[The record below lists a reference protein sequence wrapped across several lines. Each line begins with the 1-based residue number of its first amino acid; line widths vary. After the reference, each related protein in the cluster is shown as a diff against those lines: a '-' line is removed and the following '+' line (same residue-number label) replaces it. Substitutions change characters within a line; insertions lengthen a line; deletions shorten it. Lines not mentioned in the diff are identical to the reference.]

1 MVYVIVFLVISSLLI
16 GLYKSI
22 HLQLIIE
29 LNTLSTPYYN
39 VGISFYSEEDDEDSS
54 IIIEKVCVGL
64 FFINLIIIFYK
75 KNI

>member
-1 MVYVIVFLVISSLLI
+1 MVYVLVFLVISSLLI

-22 HLQLIIE
+22 HLQFIIE

>member
-1 MVYVIVFLVISSLLI
+1 MVYVLVFLVISSLLI

-22 HLQLIIE
+22 HLQFIIE

-54 IIIEKVCVGL
+54 IIIEKVCIGL

>member
-54 IIIEKVCVGL
+54 IVIEKVCIGL

>member
-64 FFINLIIIFYK
+64 FFINIIIIFYK